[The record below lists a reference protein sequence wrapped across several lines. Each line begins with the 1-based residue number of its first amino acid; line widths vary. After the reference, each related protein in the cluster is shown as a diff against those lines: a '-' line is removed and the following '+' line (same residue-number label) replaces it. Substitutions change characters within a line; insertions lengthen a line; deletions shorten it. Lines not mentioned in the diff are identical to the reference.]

1 MTPPSVALQTVVD
14 VAFELGGESVARDHS
29 AALWRA
35 LERALPWLGED
46 EETAV
51 LPIRAARL
59 TGGRLALNRRS
70 RLMLRL
76 PRSRVAAALALCGT
90 RLDLDGDAVE
100 PGRAM
105 TRALIAHPT
114 IYAHRVVTGEEEEIA
129 FMASAERELA
139 ALAVRG
145 DFICGQR
152 SGGRGPE
159 GELVGF
165 SVMLTGLHPDES
177 LRVQTAG
184 LGRHRKLG
192 CGIFVPHRATAAI
205 GSDAAEDARRAF
217 R

>member
-1 MTPPSVALQTVVD
+1 MTPPSVALRTVVD
-14 VAFELGGESVARDHS
+14 LAFELGGESVARDHS
-29 AALWRA
+29 AALLRA

-51 LPIRAARL
+51 YPIRAARL

-76 PRSRVAAALALCGT
+76 PQARVAAALALCGT
-90 RLDLDGDAVE
+90 RLDLDGDAIE
-100 PGRAM
+100 PGRAL
-105 TRALIAHPT
+105 TRSLIAHPT
-114 IYAHRVVTGEEEEIA
+114 IYAQRVVTGDDDEIA
-129 FMASAERELA
+129 FMAGAARELA

-145 DFICGQR
+145 DFICGSR
-152 SGGRGPE
+152 STMHGPG

-165 SVMLTGLHPDES
+165 SVMLTGLRQEES

-192 CGIFVPHRATAAI
+192 CGIFVPHRATAAV

>member
-1 MTPPSVALQTVVD
+1 MTPPSGAPQSVVD
-14 VAFELGGESVARDHS
+14 LAFELGGESVAHDHS
-29 AALWRA
+29 TALWRA
-35 LERALPWLGED
+35 LERALPWLGAD

-51 LPIRAARL
+51 YPIRAAPL

-70 RLMLRL
+70 RLILRL
-76 PRSRVAAALALCGT
+76 PQARVTAALALCGT
-90 RLDLDGDAVE
+90 RLDLDGDAVT

-114 IYAHRVVTGEEEEIA
+114 IYAQRVVTGDEDEIA

-145 DFICGQR
+145 DFICGRR
-152 SGGRGPE
+152 SAVRGPA

-165 SVMLTGLHPDES
+165 SVMLTGLRQEDS

-184 LGRHRKLG
+184 LGRHRTLG
-192 CGIFVPHRATAAI
+192 CGVFVPHRATAAV
-205 GSDAAEDARRAF
+205 GSDAADDAHRAF